1 MKKLIPLMLILLMLL
16 CACGTAV
23 EPENTAEPL
32 PAPEVDAD
40 SQFGVD
46 KNINMS
52 TIDSYLGRDDVIY
65 RDVRMLFDPADYASI
80 GGDADLSKTITGF
93 KVVPYPYLA
102 TLGSLPVAN
111 AYEGDTLF
119 TVEWNADGTIASVSE
134 NYKES
139 VMILEELFP
148 KDTAIFLM
156 CGGGGYAGM
165 TKTLLLYLGWDESL
179 LYNIGANWEYTG
191 DNALELIV
199 YPEDANDENIYATWR
214 ADYAYIDFS
223 RLHEK

>member
-16 CACGTAV
+16 CACGTA

-199 YPEDANDENIYATWR
+199 YPEDANDDNIYATWR

>member
-1 MKKLIPLMLILLMLL
+1 MKKLIPLILILLLLL